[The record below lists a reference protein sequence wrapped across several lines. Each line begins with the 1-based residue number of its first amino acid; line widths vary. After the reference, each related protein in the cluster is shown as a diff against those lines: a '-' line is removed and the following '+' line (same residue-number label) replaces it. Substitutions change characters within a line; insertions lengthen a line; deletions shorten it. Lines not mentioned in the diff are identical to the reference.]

1 MEGYIRLWRSIADS
15 PVWTCSTANQKVV
28 LITILLHVRWN
39 SIRWDV
45 LGKEFTIGPGEIFT
59 SIRKLADM
67 AGVTQRVVRTALD
80 RFESVNFL
88 TRKVTHQGMLISV
101 VNWDKYQG
109 LCDLG
114 DTPGDTKKTRRGHT
128 HDTPNSKNDTTIR
141 KKVLQEGKEGKEG
154 KKVIPPISPKGGKG
168 GVVPL
173 FEKFSGGNQELLS
186 ALKEWHEMRKRMKKP
201 LTEKAAELNLKDLQ
215 KLSDG
220 DERQMAAIVLQSIK
234 HGWQGFYVLKEAQT
248 PRAAPQ
254 SSQNMEDFIDGLEQ
268 FKSSLPTDNSHW
280 DA

>member
-101 VNWDKYQG
+101 VNWEKYQG

-114 DTPGDTKKTRRGHT
+114 DTPSDTKKTRRGHT
-128 HDTPNSKNDTTIR
+128 NDTPKPKNDTTIR
-141 KKVLQEGKEGKEG
+141 KKVIQEDKEG
-154 KKVIPPISPKGGKG
+154 KKIIPPISPKGGKG
-168 GVVPL
+168 GVASL
-173 FEKFSGGNQELLS
+173 FEKFSGDNQELLS
-186 ALKEWHEMRKRMKKP
+186 ALKEWQEMRKRMKKP

-215 KLSDG
+215 KLSGG
-220 DERQMAAIVLQSIK
+220 DERLMVSIVLQSIK
-234 HGWQGFYVLKEAQT
+234 RGWQGFYASKEAKAPQ
-248 PRAAPQ
+248 AAPQ
-254 SSQNMEDFIDGLEQ
+254 SNGSVEDLINDLSKFADT
-268 FKSSLPTDNSHW
+268 LPEDNGHW